1 MYQSVMKKIKNFISK
16 DWDVKSIVE
25 HNIKIFGF

>member
-16 DWDVKSIVE
+16 DWDVKSTVE